1 MSFEYF
7 QEYLLTPDLFAASIR
22 IATPIALA
30 ALGAAI
36 CERSGII
43 NIALE
48 GKMLMG
54 GFVAVAVSYSSG
66 SALIG
71 LVAAVIAGGLMGLI
85 MAFGAITLKAN
96 QVVLG
101 AALNIFAAG
110 LTGFLTTL
118 IFESPGASARVQG
131 LEPMF
136 ISGLSELPWIG
147 KIIFS
152 HTPIVYTAIIL
163 VILGHYFIFKSPWGA
178 WVRASGDRP
187 LALHSAGVSIISIRY
202 WSVIVSGCLA
212 SLGGAHL
219 SLEVT
224 HHFTVNMSGGRGFI
238 ALAANIFGKWTPLG
252 GGAGSL
258 LFGFAES
265 LKLKGAIFKIAPEI
279 LLMLPFVLTL
289 IVLVGVMGRATAPRS
304 LGQPYDP
311 QSH

>member
-1 MSFEYF
+1 MNFEYF
-7 QEYLLTPDLFAASIR
+7 LENLLTPDLFVAPIR

-30 ALGAAI
+30 TLGATI

-66 SALIG
+66 SSLLG
-71 LVAAVIAGGLMGLI
+71 LVAAVTAGGLMGLI

-118 IFESPGASARVQG
+118 IFESPGASARIPG
-131 LEPMF
+131 LEPIF
-136 ISGLSELPWIG
+136 ISGLSEIPWIG
-147 KIIFS
+147 RIIFS
-152 HTPIVYTAIIL
+152 HTPIVYMAIFL
-163 VILGHYFIFKSPWGA
+163 VILGHFFIFNSPWGT
-178 WVRASGDRP
+178 WIRAAGDRP
-187 LALHSAGVSIISIRY
+187 LALHSAGVNITSVRY

-258 LFGFAES
+258 LFGLADY
-265 LKLKGAIFKIAPEI
+265 LKLKGAIFQIAPEI
-279 LLMLPFVLTL
+279 LLMLPFILTL
-289 IVLVGVMGRATAPRS
+289 IVLVGVMGRATAPNS

>member
-7 QEYLLTPDLFAASIR
+7 QEYLLTPELFAASIR

-118 IFESPGASARVQG
+118 IFESPGASARVRG

>member
-118 IFESPGASARVQG
+118 IFESPGASARVRG